1 MEFRRGLTKC
11 KKSQVLFG
19 INGSAWP
26 AGTFLSLLPL
36 RAVPRFVGCLKQDD
50 PSPGTAALIAHRQAA
65 MDFGRVSVALEGLK
79 CSPEGEALQQ
89 QWVRGEISMQ
99 EYIDTIKHRY
109 GNPPI
114 FRAR

>member
-1 MEFRRGLTKC
+1 
-11 KKSQVLFG
+11 
-19 INGSAWP
+19 
-26 AGTFLSLLPL
+26 
-36 RAVPRFVGCLKQDD
+36 
-50 PSPGTAALIAHRQAA
+50 

-109 GNPPI
+109 QAAG
-114 FRAR
+114 FREVT